1 MRGKNVSLS
10 LLRHLHTK
18 NRSFTKTG
26 SGRTEEK
33 LKEKRGVSAGVS
45 LAAVALAFAALPS
58 VVDKLVVGMRHEDE
72 VAMVTTKTSRI
83 FRNQNDRFVSEELFR
98 RL

>member
-1 MRGKNVSLS
+1 M
-10 LLRHLHTK
+10 
-18 NRSFTKTG
+18 
-26 SGRTEEK
+26 
-33 LKEKRGVSAGVS
+33 
-45 LAAVALAFAALPS
+45 AFAALPS

-72 VAMVTTKTSRI
+72 VAMVTTIKSRI